1 MPRYAYAHSDTPLTG
16 DLRRLLPWG
25 RCLECGG
32 QRYDNLT
39 QHVAERH
46 PEDDRRRRE
55 RDGPS
60 SGQPWSGGPHAA

>member
-1 MPRYAYAHSDTPLTG
+1 MSRYAYAHADAPLTG

-39 QHVAERH
+39 QHVAEQH
-46 PEDDRRRRE
+46 AEDDRRRRRERLARE
-55 RDGPS
+55 RDGRS
-60 SGQPWSGGPHAA
+60 DD